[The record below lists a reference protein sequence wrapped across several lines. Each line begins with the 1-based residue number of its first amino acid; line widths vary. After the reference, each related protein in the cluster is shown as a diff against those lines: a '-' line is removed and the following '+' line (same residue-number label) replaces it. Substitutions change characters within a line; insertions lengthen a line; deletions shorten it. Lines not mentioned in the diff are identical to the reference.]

1 MVYNQR
7 EYLWLKGGVFSF
19 SRHVPND
26 VQICLPIVRSGAKL
40 AWMDQPDER
49 L

>member
-7 EYLWLKGGVFSF
+7 EYLWLKGGVFYF

-26 VQICLPIVRSGAKL
+26 VQKHYARS
-40 AWMDQPDER
+40 R
-49 L
+49 